1 MLCLN
6 GGSPTICRIYGH
18 APGTDGLCLDEGVQ
32 GMFSAKIR
40 VIGLGL
46 SVLALAGCDT
56 LEQNIALGAVGA
68 TLYGARTPSHEIQ
81 QVYYLGSFDPQ
92 EQLPPSIYR
101 VRVHGQ
107 SAILNTTKFASG
119 WVPAEV
125 VDSLNTHIGF
135 DVNDRKKPNVSITK
149 GEEDLSKLKT
159 GRRLMQFGPEGFRE
173 APKDHRLV
181 VVMGASPQKFFEGIN
196 NALGEVSTL
205 KKERVHSALRTQ
217 LFDELI
223 TLRNRQQK
231 LDALEK
237 EISALTAAKGTTP

>member
-1 MLCLN
+1 MD
-6 GGSPTICRIYGH
+6 SR
-18 APGTDGLCLDEGVQ
+18 
-32 GMFSAKIR
+32 KIR
-40 VIGLGL
+40 SVVVCL
-46 SVLALAGCDT
+46 SVLALAGCDS
-56 LEQNIALGAVGA
+56 LEKNIVLGAVGA

-92 EQLPPSIYR
+92 EQLPPTIYR

-107 SAILNTTKFASG
+107 ASILSSTKFASG

-125 VDSLNTHIGF
+125 VDSLNTNIGF
-135 DVNDRKKPNVSITK
+135 DVNDRKKPNVKITK
-149 GEEDLSKLKT
+149 GEEDLSKLET

-181 VVMGASPQKFFEGIN
+181 IVMGASPKAFFEGIS
-196 NALGEVSTL
+196 NALGQVSTL

-217 LFDELI
+217 LFDDLI

-237 EISALTAAKGTTP
+237 EISALTAAKGATP